1 MSTKTVLNIKT
12 DAKLKK
18 RAQSVARDLGLPL
31 GTVINR
37 YLQEFVVEQRV
48 VFERPEIPNAKTAKI
63 LRQAERDI
71 KAGKNLI
78 SFKTAKEMDDY
89 LLSLR

>member
-1 MSTKTVLNIKT
+1 MAAKAVLNVKT

-31 GTVINR
+31 GTIVNR
-37 YLQEFVVEQRV
+37 YLQSFVVEQRV

-63 LRQAERDI
+63 LRQAEKDI

-89 LLSLR
+89 LLSL

>member
-1 MSTKTVLNIKT
+1 MKTMLSVKT

-18 RAQSVARDLGLPL
+18 KAQRVARDLGLPL
-31 GTVINR
+31 GTIINR
-37 YLQEFVVEQRV
+37 YLKDFVAYQRI
-48 VFERPEIPNAKTAKI
+48 VFERPEIPNAETAKI

-78 SFKTAKEMDDY
+78 SFKNAKEMDAY
-89 LLSLR
+89 LMSL

>member
-1 MSTKTVLNIKT
+1 MKTMLAVKT

-18 RAQSVARDLGLPL
+18 KAQQVAKELGLPL

-37 YLQEFVVEQRV
+37 YLQNFIVEQRV
-48 VFERPEIPNAKTAKI
+48 VFERPEVPNAKTAKI

-78 SFKTAKEMDDY
+78 SFNSGKEMDDY

>member
-1 MSTKTVLNIKT
+1 MLAVKT

-18 RAQSVARDLGLPL
+18 RAQQVAKELGLPL
-31 GTVINR
+31 GTIINR
-37 YLQEFVVEQRV
+37 YLQVFTEEQRV

-71 KAGKNLI
+71 KAGKNL
-78 SFKTAKEMDDY
+78 SPVFATAEEMDAW
-89 LLSLR
+89 LEKHL